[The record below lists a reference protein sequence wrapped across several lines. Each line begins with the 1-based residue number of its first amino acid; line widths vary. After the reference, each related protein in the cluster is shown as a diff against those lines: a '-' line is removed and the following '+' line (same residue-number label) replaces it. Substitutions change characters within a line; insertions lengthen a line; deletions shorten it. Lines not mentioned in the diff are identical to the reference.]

1 MNIVDEIELEEKLE
15 QDKQA
20 EEEKKDQPFDAFKAS
35 MASHIEGTASN
46 DREAHESQ
54 GEDDGEKKSVRKSTI
69 SKKGSA
75 LNRTS
80 SQFDAGN
87 SVDNISKK
95 SSKKSTL
102 DKSGYQNMSLNK
114 TT

>member
-1 MNIVDEIELEEKLE
+1 
-15 QDKQA
+15 
-20 EEEKKDQPFDAFKAS
+20 
-35 MASHIEGTASN
+35 MAGHIEGTANN

-69 SKKGSA
+69 SKKKSA
-75 LNRTS
+75 MSRTG
-80 SQFDAGN
+80 SQFDGEG
-87 SVDNISKK
+87 SVDNAISKK

-114 TT
+114 TS